1 MASPYR
7 LALVGIDGSG
17 KTSVVARLRE
27 RIRVEGEIAT
37 IHAPIYHEAP
47 NAPLQ
52 LLSRQM
58 HAVSLAADALG
69 SRELKG
75 AMLYL
80 QMTLYGFVERFVVD
94 TFGPRWIVS
103 DRHALVDTLAYG
115 PLYRALL
122 GAALDGEHWD
132 PLLREHLADAPPG
145 SLDATIAWHEQV
157 VRRLGQGTS
166 FWELPHEVGSVFERP
181 PAKVL
186 AELSRRYRTE
196 LPDAVLLLDIEP
208 SEALRRSA
216 TRARS
221 SSELHESAA
230 MLERLR
236 AIYAEALEMLERE
249 CPHVSV
255 HRLEVTTL
263 TVDETLDAVLE
274 LLRSPVDNVAGI
286 P

>member
-27 RIRVEGEIAT
+27 RTGGDGEVAT
-37 IHAPIYHEAP
+37 INAPIYHESP

-58 HAVSLAADALG
+58 HAVSLAADALE

-80 QMTLYGFVERFVVD
+80 QMTLYGVVERCVIDAFA
-94 TFGPRWIVS
+94 PRCIVS

-115 PLYRALL
+115 PLYRGML
-122 GAALDGEHWD
+122 GAVLDGEQWD
-132 PLLREHLADAPPG
+132 PRLREHLADAPPH
-145 SLDATIAWHEQV
+145 SLDATLAWHEQLA
-157 VRRLGQGTS
+157 RRLGQTTG

-181 PAKVL
+181 PAEVL
-186 AELSRRYRTE
+186 AEFSRRYGTE
-196 LPDAVLLLDIEP
+196 LPDAVVLLDVDP
-208 SEALRRSA
+208 AEALRRSA
-216 TRARS
+216 TRTRS

-230 MLERLR
+230 ILGRLR
-236 AIYAEALEMLERE
+236 AIYAGALETLERD
-249 CPHVSV
+249 CPQVSV
-255 HRLEVTTL
+255 HRLEVTSLTL
-263 TVDETLDAVLE
+263 DETLDAVLE
-274 LLRSPVDNVAGI
+274 LLRGSVDRAVGAL
-286 P
+286 